1 MVQTVKGFPEVD
13 EVGEERDVQLNA
25 LLKKS
30 SDLRDLRAKVWSMH
44 PLPILKPAC
53 SCFSFWSAAATI
65 LPRRILQKT
74 LDGKESSEILC
85 QLSQFWGA

>member
-13 EVGEERDVQLNA
+13 EVGEERDVRLNV
-25 LLKKS
+25 LLNES

-44 PLPILKPAC
+44 AFQFC
-53 SCFSFWSAAATI
+53 SCFSFWSTAATI

-74 LDGKESSEILC
+74 LDGMESSVIPR
-85 QLSQFWGA
+85 QLSQF